1 MSKKHTNIMEIAEHQ
16 AVISYVPEIRM
27 FRGKFL
33 GLSGYCDFVADS
45 IAGLH
50 TEGRLSLDEYLEDCR
65 IADIEPYQQR
75 EKTKNFT
82 LRYPESFGE
91 RLIQAAAEHQM
102 SINAF
107 ILDTLDE
114 RIHHK

>member
-1 MSKKHTNIMEIAEHQ
+1 MSKQHTNIMEIAGLS
-16 AVISYVPEIRM
+16 AVISYVPEIGM

-50 TEGRLSLDEYLEDCR
+50 AEGKLSLNEYLDDCR
-65 IADIEPYQQR
+65 AADIEPYQHR
-75 EKTKNFT
+75 EKTKTFT

-91 RLIQAAAEHQM
+91 RLNQAASEHHI
-102 SINAF
+102 SVNAF
-107 ILDTLDE
+107 ILETLGE
-114 RIHHK
+114 RLRNG